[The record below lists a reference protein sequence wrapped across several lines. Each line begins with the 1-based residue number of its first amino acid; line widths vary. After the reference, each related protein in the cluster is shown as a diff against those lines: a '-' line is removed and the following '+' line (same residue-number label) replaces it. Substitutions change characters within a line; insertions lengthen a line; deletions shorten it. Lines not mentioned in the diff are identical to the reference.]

1 MTLDI
6 KVLLK
11 NLLKKQMSIQHFTAK
26 TEVFSSRAIPS
37 RIKRKIK
44 AEFGDQFL
52 LDANYV
58 VFFRGNIGKEEL
70 KKLFNLTNNALGE
83 DANRLVEGDFKRI
96 SFTSSSSDAE
106 DDSEVAGPEDNEDA
120 EDTSAEEPE
129 EDAAPQE
136 EEDDFDETPIDD
148 EVEKIVNKGKLKKLN
163 EDTQIDPSVDA
174 YVFLKI
180 TTK

>member
-1 MTLDI
+1 M
-6 KVLLK
+6 
-11 NLLKKQMSIQHFTAK
+11 
-26 TEVFSSRAIPS
+26 
-37 RIKRKIK
+37 
-44 AEFGDQFL
+44 

-129 EDAAPQE
+129 EDAAP
-136 EEDDFDETPIDD
+136 
-148 EVEKIVNKGKLKKLN
+148 
-163 EDTQIDPSVDA
+163 
-174 YVFLKI
+174 
-180 TTK
+180 